1 MPPEPASRPRLRFR
15 RRHRLSGARAFGLVF
30 REGRRVGGKAMVLY
44 VLPGSAAEP
53 RLGLSVGRRVGKATV
68 RNAVKRRLREVFR
81 LLLPELEQPVDIVV
95 VPLAALRSGRH
106 ADLEAEF
113 RELLQRALRIRA
125 QR

>member
-30 REGRRVGGKAMVLY
+30 REGRRAAGRLLVLY
-44 VLPGSAAEP
+44 VRPDGAPEP

-81 LLLPELEQPVDIVV
+81 LMLPELERPVDVVV
-95 VPLAALRSGRH
+95 VPLTASRNRKS

-113 RELLQRALRIRA
+113 RELLQRALRVRA
-125 QR
+125 PR